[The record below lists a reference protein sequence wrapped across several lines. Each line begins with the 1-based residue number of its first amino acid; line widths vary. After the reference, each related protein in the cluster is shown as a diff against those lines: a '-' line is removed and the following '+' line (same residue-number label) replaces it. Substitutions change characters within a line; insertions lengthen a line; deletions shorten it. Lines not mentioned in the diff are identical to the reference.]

1 MLATFLA
8 FSLVCPQSL
17 DPSTHLLEVGQ
28 PLQIT
33 ARDAEGKPLV
43 GLEVGLR
50 QASGQIA
57 ALGRTDAA
65 GTVGFVAEVPGPH
78 EFAAT
83 LAQGTVLLALVDVQ
97 ARPARWW
104 SIWLCIPLGLA
115 IVWAQARRAR
125 S

>member
-50 QASGQIA
+50 QAGGQVA
-57 ALGRTDAA
+57 TLGRTDAA
-65 GTVGFVAEVPGPH
+65 GTLAFVAAAPGPH

-83 LAQGTVLLALVDVQ
+83 LPQGTVLLALVDVQ
-97 ARPARWW
+97 AGPARWW
-104 SIWLCIPLGLA
+104 VTWLCLPLGLA
-115 IVWAQARRAR
+115 ILWAHARRAR